1 MARKEEELRNEELRR
16 AYKRIMRIFVGF
28 ALFFLLVGGIVV
40 IVGWATENT
49 QITHSGWGIVALG
62 FCVFLLAL
70 IVWLMW
76 KLPRIEYKIEET
88 SFQD

>member
-1 MARKEEELRNEELRR
+1 MARIEEELRDEDLRR
-16 AYKRIMRIFVGF
+16 VYKRIMKIFVGF

-62 FCVFLLAL
+62 VCLFLLAL
-70 IVWLMW
+70 IVWLVW
-76 KLPRIEYKIEET
+76 EGSRIEHKIEQR
-88 SFQD
+88 SF